1 MGKLRFGIFG
11 AFRGEAFAKLLPQNR
26 ENEVEIVAI
35 CDDKP
40 ERIERAKKEF
50 NLPDTVKYVNTYEE
64 LLDCGIDAVI
74 LCNFFHEHAK
84 CAIMALKRDIS
95 VISEITAAPT
105 LGECVDLCEAVE
117 NSKGKYILAANCPF
131 LYGPLELDKLYNDGT
146 FGKVLYAEG
155 EYFHATDPNVAGF
168 DDAKH
173 WRKYLPRTYYNMH
186 DLGPLMSITGT
197 MPKKVNARAI
207 FSPENITDKF
217 KNSGDVASVILTEMD
232 NGAVFRTT
240 ACAAFIPTSK
250 WFRIVCENGTMETGR
265 TDINQVTYSYADW
278 SKPDYKELTKTYDA
292 CPPYIIERIRNA
304 GHGNADNLMMAYI
317 VDCLK
322 GKREPQFDVYKAV
335 ALSATGIL
343 AWRSVLEN
351 GKEFTI
357 PDFKNKEERQ
367 AVANDYLTPFPD
379 FENGKDATLP
389 CSSKPYTRPIDE

>member
-1 MGKLRFGIFG
+1 MSKLRFGIFG
-11 AFRGEAFAKLLPQNR
+11 AWRGEAFAKLLPKNRQN
-26 ENEVEIVAI
+26 EIEIVAI
-35 CDDKP
+35 CDDIP

-50 NLPDTVKYVNTYEE
+50 DLPDTVKFVDTYEE
-64 LLDCGIDAVI
+64 LLDSGIDAVV

-84 CAIMALKRDIS
+84 CAIMALKKDIS

-105 LGECVDLCEAVE
+105 LGECVDLCEAAE

-131 LYGPLELDKLYNDGT
+131 LYGPLELEKLYNDGT

-155 EYFHATDPNVAGF
+155 EYFHATDPKVSGF

-197 MPKKVNARAI
+197 LPKKVNARAI
-207 FSPENITDKF
+207 FSPENISDKL
-217 KNSGDVASVILTEMD
+217 KKSGDVASVILTEMD

-240 ACAAFIPTSK
+240 ACASFIPTSK
-250 WFRIVCENGTMETGR
+250 WYRLVCEKGTIETGR

-278 SKPDYKELTKTYDA
+278 TQPDDKELTKTYDA
-292 CPPYIIERIRNA
+292 CPPYIVERIRNA
-304 GHGNADNLMMAYI
+304 GHGNADNLMMSYLI
-317 VDCLK
+317 DCLK

-335 ALSATGIL
+335 ALSAAGIL
-343 AWRSVLEN
+343 AWRSILEN
-351 GKEFTI
+351 GKEFII
-357 PDFKNKEERQ
+357 PDFRNKEERK

-379 FENGKDATLP
+379 FKNGKDATLP
-389 CSSKPYTRPIDE
+389 CSSKPLNRPENY